1 MGADYNIVLK
11 KDALPVIHPPRRV
24 PLALQEKLR
33 KTLNDLVNKKV
44 ITPVVTPTDW
54 VSSLVITEKKNKE
67 LRLYLDPKDLN
78 KSIKRSHYPLPT
90 FEEIVPDLKEA
101 KVFSTFDARNGFWQI
116 KLSEKSSHYTTFNTP
131 FGRYRWL
138 RLPFGVCSASEEY

>member
-11 KDALPVIHPPRRV
+11 KDAFPVVHAPRRV
-24 PLALQEKLR
+24 PLASQGKLR

-67 LRLYLDPKDLN
+67 LRLCLDPKDLN
-78 KSIKRSHYPLPT
+78 KNIKRLHYPLPT

-116 KLSEKSSHYTTFNTP
+116 KLSEENSHYTTFNTP

-138 RLPFGVCSASEEY
+138 RLPFGLCSASEEY